1 MVLNKTALKIVVA
14 LAASIAVVFSSVTF
28 YIWFMLSN
36 AKLCNIVVP
45 EIQTKWEKGE
55 LDSFEIK
62 YLVIFNNTLPYNV
75 VVNYTIPVIY
85 IYNIMLNYFKEPD
98 TKPIVLYNILDPG
111 EVDAARCK
119 FETNDYRI
127 SEIMKKHIK
136 KYGEV
141 IPVNYTVSIKYNCS
155 TKILGLFT
163 LTLRRT
169 LNYSGILMVNTS
181 KYHPWDIEAYWYP
194 NHVRFGEESKLH
206 VVAYGPVNG
215 TVEVVIV
222 DRELNI
228 VVEKH
233 RYNVTLDEAEHERMV
248 IPFKPRRPHAKYYA
262 EVFLNSEKVWRT
274 PIDLHCILAKL

>member
-14 LAASIAVVFSSVTF
+14 LATSIAVVFGSVTL

-45 EIQTKWEKGE
+45 EIQTKWENGE
-55 LDSFEIK
+55 LYSFEIK
-62 YLVIFNNTLPYNV
+62 YLVIFNNTLPCNV

-85 IYNIMLNYFKEPD
+85 IYNITLNYFKEHG
-98 TKPIVLYNILDPG
+98 TKPIVLYNILDPS
-111 EVDAARCK
+111 EVDAACCR

-127 SEIMKKHIK
+127 SEAMRKHIK
-136 KYGEV
+136 KYGKV
-141 IPVNYTVSIKYNCS
+141 IPVNYTVSIKCNCS

-163 LTLRRT
+163 LTLQKT

-194 NHVRFGEESKLH
+194 NRVRFGKESKLH

-233 RYNVTLDEAEHERMV
+233 RYNVTLDEAEHEGII

-262 EVFLNSEKVWRT
+262 EVFLNGGKVWRT
-274 PIDLHCILAKL
+274 LIDLIVT